1 MSSTG
6 PRRWARLVAGA
17 SLLIGLATACG
28 GTGYRYVESRSN
40 GAYFKIPEAWH
51 LFGRDDIIDPNS
63 AAAKVTPFITAF
75 DGAPQP
81 SGKHY
86 LDSDHPFGLAQVRL
100 LTDAERDSF
109 SLASLRNLLVD
120 FDATINADPSK
131 VDLLAAPKAITLS
144 DGTRGSRLVYTVHA
158 DTKSFSV
165 DQIGL
170 VDPTTRKVYFFIIGC
185 AASCFQANRATIT
198 EIADSWTIKE
208 P

>member
-6 PRRWARLVAGA
+6 PRGWTRLVVGA
-17 SLLIGLATACG
+17 ALLVGVATACG

-40 GAYFKIPEAWH
+40 GAYFKIPEEWH
-51 LFGRDDIIDPNS
+51 LLGRDDILEPNS
-63 AAAKVTPFITAF
+63 AAAKVIPFITAF

-81 SGKHY
+81 SGEHD

-100 LTDAERDSF
+100 LTDAESDSF
-109 SLASLRNLLVD
+109 SLASLRNQLVKID
-120 FDATINADPSK
+120 EIIDADESK
-131 VDLLAAPKAITLS
+131 VDLLAAPEAITLS

-158 DTKSFSV
+158 DTRSFSV
-165 DQIGL
+165 DQTGL

-185 AASCFQANRATIT
+185 EASCFQANRATIT